1 MLKERVLSAAVMVP
15 VVLGACYLGG
25 LPFAALVTLVALV
38 AGYEFLT
45 LMRQAGFKPYT
56 GVGLALI
63 ALLMLDAWH
72 PAWALWRP
80 ALVALIAAPMVWS
93 ILRREMDGFLTGWAL
108 TITGAVYAG
117 GLLSHLILL
126 RSLPDGLGWTLLLL
140 AGTWATDVAAYFV
153 GVNLGKHNFFHHV
166 SPKKTRE
173 GAIAGFAAGTLATAI
188 SGCFVHVP
196 VWQGL
201 LLGLVLSVGTTFGDL
216 AESLVKRQVG
226 VKDSSNLIPG
236 HGGMLDRVDSL
247 TFGGVIVYYFVLWF
261 VLRV

>member
-63 ALLMLDAWH
+63 VLLMLDAWH

-93 ILRREMDGFLTGWAL
+93 ILRREMDGFLTGWAMSSDWECSFKR
-108 TITGAVYAG
+108 ITEVGNVVFLELEERSKIGDFKSVVNSMSVYEFDAG
-117 GLLSHLILL
+117 GKIHHIDVYLQME
-126 RSLPDGLGWTLLLL
+126 LPDPDMLKS
-140 AGTWATDVAAYFV
+140 YE
-153 GVNLGKHNFFHHV
+153 GVL
-166 SPKKTRE
+166 
-173 GAIAGFAAGTLATAI
+173 
-188 SGCFVHVP
+188 
-196 VWQGL
+196 
-201 LLGLVLSVGTTFGDL
+201 
-216 AESLVKRQVG
+216 
-226 VKDSSNLIPG
+226 
-236 HGGMLDRVDSL
+236 
-247 TFGGVIVYYFVLWF
+247 
-261 VLRV
+261 